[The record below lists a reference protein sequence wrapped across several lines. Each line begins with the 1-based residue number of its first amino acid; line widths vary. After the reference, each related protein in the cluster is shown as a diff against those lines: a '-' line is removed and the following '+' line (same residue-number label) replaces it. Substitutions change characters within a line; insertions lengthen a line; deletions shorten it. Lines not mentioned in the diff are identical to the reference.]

1 MLFNEKLKM
10 LRKESKMTQ
19 EQLAEKLN
27 VSRQAITKW
36 EAGDGVPD
44 IENLK
49 QISKVFN
56 ITIDELVKE
65 EKNVQIE
72 EKKKYNYIE
81 ELEIDYTKHFD
92 INICKI
98 EEVNFIRN
106 DEEKVK
112 VELLSDN
119 NDNLKNSF
127 KIEFDNHYN
136 KIDIDITNN
145 EKKTDTIVNI
155 YLPQK
160 YIEDI
165 EINTKVKTMNIN
177 GLEIEK
183 LEFDGILKYINVK
196 KSKGRIVLNT
206 TKCDVEAFYD
216 KFEGNLEVNI
226 INSTA
231 RVQIPKETK
240 YKTIL
245 KGMKNKFI
253 NENSVD
259 DANNIIELNGLNSK
273 LIIIEE

>member
-10 LRKESKMTQ
+10 LRKGSKMTQ

-36 EAGDGVPD
+36 ETGDGVPD

-65 EKNVQIE
+65 EKNVQIN
-72 EKKKYNYIE
+72 EKKKYNYIK
-81 ELEIDYTKHFD
+81 ELEIDHTKHFD
-92 INICKI
+92 INI
-98 EEVNFIRN
+98 
-106 DEEKVK
+106 
-112 VELLSDN
+112 
-119 NDNLKNSF
+119 
-127 KIEFDNHYN
+127 
-136 KIDIDITNN
+136 TNN
-145 EKKTDTIVNI
+145 EKRSDTAVNI

-165 EINTKVKTMNIN
+165 EINTKVKTMNIES
-177 GLEIEK
+177 LEIEK
-183 LEFDGILKYINVK
+183 LEFDGILKYMNVK
-196 KSKGRIVLNT
+196 KSKGTIVLNT
-206 TKCDVEAFYD
+206 SKCDVEAFYD

-245 KGMKNKFI
+245 KGMKNKFV
-253 NENSVD
+253 NEKSVD
-259 DANNIIELNGLNSK
+259 DTNNTIELNGLNSK